1 MMQRKIMTALLLIA
15 VSVLSACGQV
25 KSTINVVDEQG
36 QPIQGAEVFFSYV
49 NFKNEENLTVATNE
63 KGVAEN
69 TGSAELRINLR
80 VSKEGYYDTRYHKS
94 EGTSLSK
101 DENHDLTVILREVK
115 NPIAMFAKKVEIEMP
130 VLGKKIGF
138 DLKACDF
145 VKPHGRGVTS
155 DFALF
160 AEKRFV
166 NSKNYSTRLNVHFE
180 GKYEGMYLDQEA
192 QRGGVHFDSDF
203 KTARLG
209 KLDDYKQ
216 EASFVASK
224 SEGNGYKGS
233 TNEAIYLIRS
243 RANVNEDG
251 ELISCHYSKIRD
263 GINISRGA
271 GLEQS
276 MPILRFTYYFN
287 PTPND
292 RNLEFDPERNLFK
305 KLPHNEQVRKP

>member
-1 MMQRKIMTALLLIA
+1 MIQKKVRTALVLIA
-15 VSVLSACGQV
+15 ASVLNACGEV
-25 KSTINVVDEQG
+25 SSKITVVDEEG
-36 QPIQGAEVFFSYV
+36 NPIEGAAVFFSYV
-49 NFKNEENLTVATNE
+49 NFKNEENLTVKTSE
-63 KGVAEN
+63 KGIAESN
-69 TGSAELRINLR
+69 GSAELRVNLQ

-101 DENHDLTVILREVK
+101 DENHDLAVILREVK

-138 DLKACDF
+138 DLKVCDF
-145 VKPHGRGVTS
+145 LKPYGRGLTS

-160 AEKRFV
+160 AEKKFV
-166 NSKNYSTRLNVHFE
+166 NSKNYSTRLSVYFE
-180 GKYEGMYLDQEA
+180 GEYEGMYLDQKA
-192 QRGGVHFDSDF
+192 QRGGVHFESDF

-224 SEGNGYKGS
+224 SEGNGYQGS

-243 RANVNEDG
+243 RAIVNEDG

-292 RNLEFDPERNLFK
+292 RNLEFDPAKNLFK
-305 KLPHNEQVRKP
+305 NLPHSEQVREP